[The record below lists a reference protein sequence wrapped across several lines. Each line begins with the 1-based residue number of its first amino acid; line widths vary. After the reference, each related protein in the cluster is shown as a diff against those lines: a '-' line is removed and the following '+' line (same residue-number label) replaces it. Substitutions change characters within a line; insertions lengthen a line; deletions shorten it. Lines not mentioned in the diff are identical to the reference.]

1 MASRRAVQE
10 ISLGGLQPAEL
21 PIAVHSDAAARKLNA
36 RSVEF
41 IAKSGKTDEL
51 RCFLRVTVAPLL
63 RDRAG
68 FLRSI
73 VLTTHGAPRRVVMI
87 TFWNT
92 ERRTP
97 DLWEDIP

>member
-1 MASRRAVQE
+1 
-10 ISLGGLQPAEL
+10 
-21 PIAVHSDAAARKLNA
+21 
-36 RSVEF
+36 
-41 IAKSGKTDEL
+41 L

-97 DLWEDIP
+97 DLWEDNPVVREGLSPLIDAASRTSTYQVDVTEITDAPSQAPSHATTPAGC